1 MKISLVYGT
10 EVAVLPGKVAGYID
24 KASKKDMKVLFSL
37 SSLCGRAGSEKELGG
52 LIAGMCGVDEASV
65 GVSLA
70 FWRGTGL
77 VDTEDTY
84 EDDTAEEKSV
94 QTSSEKESSA
104 TAQKPLTPEEK
115 NEKKLLPADELPN
128 YTTAELNGILNDR
141 LEAAQLIDECQG
153 LMGKMF
159 NPHEVSIVLGLLDY
173 LKLDSE
179 YIILLFDYCSRI
191 GKKSL
196 HYIRKLAFSLY
207 DEGITETEELRAH
220 IKKLEAAADAE
231 GEIRKLFGMKSRAL
245 TTREKKFITSWVS
258 VFGYGT
264 DMIKK
269 AYEIT
274 VDSTHEASLA
284 YANAILERWNSEGI
298 RTPEQVDA
306 AKKDRL
312 PAGNNGSFD
321 TDRFFEA
328 ALQRSFSSG
337 HKEENE
343 K

>member
-1 MKISLVYGT
+1 MIISLVYGT
-10 EVAVLPGKVAGYID
+10 GVTVLPVNAAQYID
-24 KASKKDMKVLFSL
+24 KATKKDMKVLFAL
-37 SSLCGRAGSEKELGG
+37 SSLNGRAGTEKELIG
-52 LIAGMCGVDEASV
+52 LICDICGLDEASV
-65 GVSLA
+65 GASLS

-77 VDTEDTY
+77 IE
-84 EDDTAEEKSV
+84 AEEDL
-94 QTSSEKESSA
+94 TEKKQDGQSKEKNLPAEPAQASSA
-104 TAQKPLTPEEK
+104 PGEKPD
-115 NEKKLLPADELPN
+115 KKLLPADELPN

-141 LEAAQLIDECQG
+141 IEAAQLIDECQG

-159 NPHEVSIVLGLLDY
+159 NPHEVSIILGLLDY

-179 YIILLFDYCSRI
+179 YIIILFDYCSRI

-207 DEGITETEELRAH
+207 DEDITETEELRLH
-220 IKKLEAAADAE
+220 IKKLEAVSEAE
-231 GEIRKLFGMKSRAL
+231 SEIRRLFGMKSRAL

-306 AKKDRL
+306 AKKDKL

-328 ALQRSFSSG
+328 ALQRSFSSD
-337 HKEENE
+337 HKEGNE

>member
-1 MKISLVYGT
+1 MKISLFYGT
-10 EVAVLPGKVAGYID
+10 DAVVLPGKAAQYID
-24 KASKKDMKVLFSL
+24 KASKKDIKVLFAL
-37 SSLCGRAGSEKELGG
+37 SSVCGKSFSPEELNAEVAGKCG
-52 LIAGMCGVDEASV
+52 LDEASV
-65 GVSLA
+65 GISIA
-70 FWRGTGL
+70 FWRGTGVL
-77 VDTEDTY
+77 DASTED
-84 EDDTAEEKSV
+84 AETDENASAPENKKEV
-94 QTSSEKESSA
+94 ASSPA
-104 TAQKPLTPEEK
+104 AAPEADLK
-115 NEKKLLPADELPN
+115 TDKKILPADELPN
-128 YTTAELNGILNDR
+128 YTTAELNDILNDR
-141 LEAAQLIDECQG
+141 LEAAQLIDECQA

-179 YIILLFDYCSRI
+179 YIIILFDYCSRI

-207 DEGITETEELRAH
+207 DEGITGTEELRLH
-220 IKKLEAAADAE
+220 LKKLEAAAEVE
-231 GEIRKLFGMKSRAL
+231 GEIRRLFGMKSRAL

-264 DMIKK
+264 DMIRK

-298 RTPEQVDA
+298 RTPEQVDE
-306 AKKDRL
+306 AKKEKL
-312 PAGNNGSFD
+312 PAGNGSFD

-337 HKEENE
+337 QKEESD

>member
-10 EVAVLPGKVAGYID
+10 DVAVLPGKAAQYID
-24 KASKKDMKVLFSL
+24 KASKKDIKVLFAL
-37 SSLCGRAGSEKELGG
+37 SSVCGRACSSPEELTAAVAEKCG
-52 LIAGMCGVDEASV
+52 LDEASV
-65 GVSLA
+65 GISIA

-77 VDTEDTY
+77 LEASPEDGGNEESLPAPTTEKAIPNSTVPVASEIDS
-84 EDDTAEEKSV
+84 KS
-94 QTSSEKESSA
+94 
-104 TAQKPLTPEEK
+104 
-115 NEKKLLPADELPN
+115 EKKLLPEDELPN

-141 LEAAQLIDECQG
+141 LEAAQLIDECQA

-179 YIILLFDYCSRI
+179 YIIILFDYCSRI

-207 DEGITETEELRAH
+207 DEGITETEELRLH
-220 IKKLEAAADAE
+220 LKKLEAAAE
-231 GEIRKLFGMKSRAL
+231 VESEIRKLFGMKSRAL

-264 DMIKK
+264 DMIRK

-298 RTPEQVDA
+298 RTPEQVDE
-306 AKKDRL
+306 AKKEKV
-312 PAGNNGSFD
+312 PAGNGSFD

-337 HKEENE
+337 QKEESE